1 MDPNRHSPPS
11 EMKEQTIESQSP
23 PSDPHSMSREERT
36 PTPSAT
42 VTSPAPVTHS
52 ASESSPVADTSP
64 PAMKTETETP
74 VTENASDVSS
84 ADHLRVE
91 DLRSELQEKEQLVTT
106 LTQQLEQVV
115 ERLDHDQ
122 HFHHDAVVEHQRVK
136 ELETELHEKEQLV
149 ATLKERLG
157 EVVEQ
162 LKQSQRTN
170 EELTAAE
177 NQRVKTLEAELQ
189 EKEQLVVIL
198 TERLEQV
205 AEQLDRRHRT
215 GADRGMT
222 ISGGGIPQEVIEEQQ
237 KLSQDLQSVLEQWQ
251 GMDTESSLTRIELQ
265 IAELKQLVE
274 DGIQKGPEAAPKPSS
289 LVEYLASPDREI
301 PAEESVSTE
310 QEQTTE
316 EPVSISPD
324 EDSTASGWE
333 AMKEKLLSGQGV
345 NVNTDLA
352 KKQAPPSA
360 PPQVP
365 LPAAGNYETEQ
376 SGTGGRPLSS
386 YKPALPEPPPEIDYD
401 QASQAQLIE
410 AVRERDQYI
419 SLLIKRVRE
428 AETALVPV
436 NWEQL
441 NNAPEELLEHLQSL
455 QHDLEHN
462 LGLAEV
468 EISIER
474 ARLSRTESMLQGREE
489 QIRKK
494 EKQLGLNLE
503 RNEAEEVPDESQLN
517 DDQKK
522 RWLGFLN

>member
-1 MDPNRHSPPS
+1 MDPNSHSPPS
-11 EMKEQTIESQSP
+11 EIKEQMIESTSP
-23 PSDPHSMSREERT
+23 PGDSDSIQREERT
-36 PTPSAT
+36 PTP
-42 VTSPAPVTHS
+42 PVK
-52 ASESSPVADTSP
+52 P
-64 PAMKTETETP
+64 ETP
-74 VTENASDVSS
+74 PVSETPSAPGASTPEKASDPSTD
-84 ADHLRVE
+84 DHLQVE
-91 DLRSELQEKEQLVTT
+91 ALRSELQEKEQLVTT
-106 LTQQLEQVV
+106 LTAQLEQVV

-122 HFHHDAVVEHQRVK
+122 HSLHDAAVDHQRVK
-136 ELETELHEKEQLV
+136 ELEAELHEKEQLV
-149 ATLKERLG
+149 ATLKERLS

-162 LKQSQRTN
+162 LKQSQRAN
-170 EELTAAE
+170 EELSAAE
-177 NQRVKTLEAELQ
+177 NQRVKELEAELQ

-251 GMDTESSLTRIELQ
+251 GMNTESSLARIELQ
-265 IAELKQLVE
+265 ISELKKMVE
-274 DGIQKGPEAAPKPSS
+274 DGLEKGPVAPKPSS
-289 LVEYLASPDREI
+289 LVEYLASPDRETQV
-301 PAEESVSTE
+301 EEEPVTAE
-310 QEQTTE
+310 QEQTPE
-316 EPVSISPD
+316 EPETSPPAD
-324 EDSTASGWE
+324 DSTASGWE

-345 NVNTDLA
+345 DVNADLA
-352 KKQAPPSA
+352 RKQAPPPAPA

-365 LPAAGNYETEQ
+365 QPAVGNEGTEQ
-376 SGTGGRPLSS
+376 SGRTLAS
-386 YKPALPEPPPEIDYD
+386 YKPPLPEAPAEINYD
-401 QASQAQLIE
+401 QASQAELIE
-410 AVRERDQYI
+410 AVTERDQYI

-441 NNAPEELLEHLQSL
+441 NNAPEDLLEQLQTL
-455 QHDLEHN
+455 HHDLEHN

-489 QIRKK
+489 EIRKK
-494 EKQLGLNLE
+494 EKKLGLNLE
-503 RNEAEEVPDESQLN
+503 RSEEEEVPDESQLN
-517 DDQKK
+517 EDQKK

>member
-1 MDPNRHSPPS
+1 
-11 EMKEQTIESQSP
+11 MKEQTLETPSP
-23 PSDPHSMSREERT
+23 TSDSHSMSREERT
-36 PTPSAT
+36 PTP
-42 VTSPAPVTHS
+42 PAPETP
-52 ASESSPVADTSP
+52 PVAETP
-64 PAMKTETETP
+64 PATEARLETEPVTETP
-74 VTENASDVSS
+74 VAENVSDNSS
-84 ADHLRVE
+84 ADHLHVE
-91 DLRSELQEKEQLVTT
+91 ELQSELQEKELLVTT

-122 HFHHDAVVEHQRVK
+122 HSLHDAATEHLRLK
-136 ELETELHEKEQLV
+136 ELETELQEKEQLV
-149 ATLKERLG
+149 ATLKERLS
-157 EVVEQ
+157 EVAEQ
-162 LKQSQRTN
+162 LEQSQRAN

-177 NQRVKTLEAELQ
+177 NQRVKELEAELQ

-237 KLSQDLQSVLEQWQ
+237 KLSQDLQTVLQQWQ
-251 GMDTESSLTRIELQ
+251 GIETESPLARIELQ
-265 IAELKQLVE
+265 ISELKRLVE
-274 DGIQKGPEAAPKPSS
+274 DGFEKGPVAPKPAS
-289 LVEYLASPDREI
+289 LVEYLASPTLEN
-301 PAEESVSTE
+301 PEEEPVSAEQE
-310 QEQTTE
+310 QEQTSE
-316 EPVSISPD
+316 EPDTNSPAD
-324 EDSTASGWE
+324 DSSGSGWE

-352 KKQAPPSA
+352 KKQTAPTA
-360 PPQVP
+360 PPQALQPVVGNEGTE
-365 LPAAGNYETEQ
+365 PAGS
-376 SGTGGRPLSS
+376 SGRTLAS
-386 YKPALPEPPPEIDYD
+386 YKPPLPEAPAEINSD
-401 QASQAQLIE
+401 QASQSQLIE
-410 AVRERDQYI
+410 AITERDQYI

-428 AETALVPV
+428 AETALIPV

-441 NNAPEELLEHLQSL
+441 NNAPEELLEQLQSL
-455 QHDLEHN
+455 HHDLEHN

-503 RNEAEEVPDESQLN
+503 RSEAEEVPAESKLN

-522 RWLGFLN
+522 HWLGFLN

>member
-1 MDPNRHSPPS
+1 M
-11 EMKEQTIESQSP
+11 IESTSP
-23 PSDPHSMSREERT
+23 TSDSPSIEREERT
-36 PTPSAT
+36 PTPP
-42 VTSPAPVTHS
+42 PAPE
-52 ASESSPVADTSP
+52 ASTPENSSDS
-64 PAMKTETETP
+64 
-74 VTENASDVSS
+74 SS

-91 DLRSELQEKEQLVTT
+91 ELQSELQEKEQLVTT
-106 LTQQLEQVV
+106 LTAQLEQVV
-115 ERLDHDQ
+115 ERLDQDQ
-122 HFHHDAVVEHQRVK
+122 HSLHDAAVEHQRVQ

-149 ATLKERLG
+149 ATLKERLS

-162 LKQSQRTN
+162 LQQSQRAN
-170 EELTAAE
+170 EALSAAE
-177 NQRVKTLEAELQ
+177 NQRVKELEAELQ

-251 GMDTESSLTRIELQ
+251 GMDTESSLARIELQ
-265 IAELKQLVE
+265 ISELKRLVE
-274 DGIQKGPEAAPKPSS
+274 DGFEKGPAAAAAPKPSS
-289 LVEYLASPDREI
+289 LVEYLASPDRET
-301 PAEESVSTE
+301 PAEEAISDEPEPTP
-310 QEQTTE
+310 E
-316 EPVSISPD
+316 EELSNSPAD
-324 EDSTASGWE
+324 DSTASGWE
-333 AMKEKLLSGQGV
+333 AMKQKLLSGQGV

-352 KKQAPPSA
+352 KKQAPPPA
-360 PPQVP
+360 PPQAPQITV
-365 LPAAGNYETEQ
+365 GNSGSEQ

-386 YKPALPEPPPEIDYD
+386 YKPPLPAAPAEIDYD
-401 QASQAQLIE
+401 QVSPEQLVE

-419 SLLIKRVRE
+419 SMLIKRVRE

-441 NNAPEELLEHLQSL
+441 NNAPEELLEQLQSL
-455 QHDLEHN
+455 HHDLEHN

-503 RNEAEEVPDESQLN
+503 RSEAEEVPDESQLN

>member
-1 MDPNRHSPPS
+1 MDPNSHSPAS
-11 EMKEQTIESQSP
+11 EIKEQMIESTSP
-23 PSDPHSMSREERT
+23 TSDSDSIQREERT
-36 PTPSAT
+36 PTP
-42 VTSPAPVTHS
+42 PAKPE
-52 ASESSPVADTSP
+52 APPAKPESP
-64 PAMKTETETP
+64 PASETP
-74 VTENASDVSS
+74 PAPAASTPENASDSS
-84 ADHLRVE
+84 SDDHLRVE
-91 DLRSELQEKEQLVTT
+91 ALRSELQEKEQLVTT
-106 LTQQLEQVV
+106 LTAQLEQVV

-122 HFHHDAVVEHQRVK
+122 HSLHDAAVEHQRLQ

-149 ATLKERLG
+149 ASLKERLS

-162 LKQSQRTN
+162 LKQSQREN

-177 NQRVKTLEAELQ
+177 NQRVKELEAELQ

-222 ISGGGIPQEVIEEQQ
+222 ISAGGIPQEVIEEQQ

-251 GMDTESSLTRIELQ
+251 GMDTESSLARIELQ
-265 IAELKQLVE
+265 ISELKKLVE
-274 DGIQKGPEAAPKPSS
+274 DGLEKGPVAPKPAS
-289 LVEYLASPDREI
+289 LVEYLASPDRETPI
-301 PAEESVSTE
+301 EEEPLSTE
-310 QEQTTE
+310 EEQTPE
-316 EPVSISPD
+316 EPVTSPPA

-345 NVNTDLA
+345 DVNTDLA
-352 KKQAPPSA
+352 KKQAPPPAPA
-360 PPQVP
+360 PPQVTQ
-365 LPAAGNYETEQ
+365 PAVGNEETGP
-376 SGTGGRPLSS
+376 SGSNGRTLAS
-386 YKPALPEPPPEIDYD
+386 YKPPLPDAPAEINYE
-401 QASQAQLIE
+401 QATQAELIE
-410 AVRERDQYI
+410 AVNERDQYI

-441 NNAPEELLEHLQSL
+441 NNAPEELLEQLQTL
-455 QHDLEHN
+455 HHDLEHN

-489 QIRKK
+489 AIRKK

-503 RNEAEEVPDESQLN
+503 RSEEEEVPDENQLN